1 MMKTHRFFVEQLL
14 EGKDEIRITE
24 QAIIHQ
30 MRDVLRLRVG
40 DPVILLDGTGIEY
53 HGRVKIL
60 IKKESI
66 ISKEKIKS
74 FSNNSKISKIKVHLF
89 ASLIK
94 KDKFEWVL
102 QKATEIGVSRI
113 TPVISSRTEKQK
125 LNMERAD
132 KIVREASEQSERL
145 DIPFLDEPVDL
156 YDAIQV
162 AKSVSGKNS
171 KEGDANKNIL
181 IALDMDAPLIDVKKI
196 REDGG
201 NVFVF
206 IGPEGGWDEKDK
218 RMFQQEKVCFMS
230 LGESVLRAETASV
243 SISSLLLLG

>member
-1 MMKTHRFFVEQLL
+1 MKTHRFFVEQLL

-74 FSNNSKISKIKVHLF
+74 FSNKNKINKIRVHLF

-113 TPVISSRTEKQK
+113 TPFISSRTEKQK
-125 LNMERAD
+125 IDMNRAD
-132 KIVREASEQSERL
+132 RIIKEASEQSERI
-145 DIPFLDEPVDL
+145 DIPFLDEPIYL
-156 YDAIQV
+156 AEALKV
-162 AKSVSGKNS
+162 A
-171 KEGDANKNIL
+171 EGTPI
-181 IALDMDAPLIDVKKI
+181 ILDMNAPLIDVNQI
-196 REDGG
+196 RETGS
-201 NVFVF
+201 VAIFV
-206 IGPEGGWDEKDK
+206 GPEGGWDEKDK
-218 RMFQQEKVCFMS
+218 ILFDRRKVKYAS
-230 LGESVLRAETASV
+230 LGTNVLRAETAS
-243 SISSLLLLG
+243 IAATSLLLLG

>member
-1 MMKTHRFFVEQLL
+1 MKTHRFFVEQLL

-162 AKSVSGKNS
+162 AKR
-171 KEGDANKNIL
+171 DANKNIL
-181 IALDMDAPLIDVKKI
+181 IALDMDAPLIDVRKI

-218 RMFQQEKVCFMS
+218 RMFEQEKVCFMS

>member
-162 AKSVSGKNS
+162 AKR
-171 KEGDANKNIL
+171 DANKNIL

-243 SISSLLLLG
+243 AISSLLLLG